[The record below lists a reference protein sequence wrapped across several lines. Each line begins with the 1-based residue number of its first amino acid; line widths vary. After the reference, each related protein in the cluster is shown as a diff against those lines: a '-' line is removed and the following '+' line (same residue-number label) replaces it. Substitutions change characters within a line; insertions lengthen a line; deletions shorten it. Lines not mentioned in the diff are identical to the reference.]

1 MNEYLFKKRNERKN
15 HKITGQTISTDSRKS
30 MSWGNGKTVDGSVA
44 IEIGITDTS
53 KKSLEPVRGF
63 VLNCQSKLENI

>member
-1 MNEYLFKKRNERKN
+1 MNTFSKREMREKN
-15 HKITGQTISTDSRKS
+15 HKITRQTISTDRRKS
-30 MSWGNGKTVDGSVA
+30 MSWGNCKTVDGSVA

-63 VLNCQSKLENI
+63 VLNCQSKLESI